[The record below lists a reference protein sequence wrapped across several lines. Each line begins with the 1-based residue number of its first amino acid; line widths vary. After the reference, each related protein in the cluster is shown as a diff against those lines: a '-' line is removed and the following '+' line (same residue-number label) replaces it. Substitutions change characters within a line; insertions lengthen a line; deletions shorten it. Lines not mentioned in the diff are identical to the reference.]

1 MVGIFYSDP
10 ATASNAIFGCFPQS
24 SKNRTSMET
33 SHAQDYQKMMHS
45 IIQRI
50 ATGPDLSKDIAQE
63 EAYLGMKGI
72 LDNQVDPVQAGIFFI
87 ALRMKRE
94 SNGEY
99 KGILD
104 AILESTRRVTVD
116 VDEVVDIA
124 DPYDGYNR
132 CLPAAPFLAPL
143 LAELGLPT
151 VNHSVEALGP
161 KYGVTARHVLR
172 AAGVNVDLEPAEAAR
187 RLADPALGWSYLDQS
202 QYCPGLH
209 DLVGLRTR
217 IIKRQALTTVEVL
230 AKPLQGR
237 KKTHFVT
244 GYVHKPYP
252 PIYAMLARHA
262 GFDTGIIIRGVE
274 GGVIPSL
281 RQAGKAWVYQ
291 DREEEYETDVDP
303 LALGIEQSARA
314 VPLPDDLPKSE
325 RAGDEVAIMV
335 DVNATAEAAARAG
348 MAALKGEKGATY
360 DSLVLSAALVLHHTG
375 KVASL
380 KEGADRARSA
390 LDSGRAAARVR

>member
-1 MVGIFYSDP
+1 MTMHTTHSP
-10 ATASNAIFGCFPQS
+10 
-24 SKNRTSMET
+24 
-33 SHAQDYQKMMHS
+33 DYQKMMHS

-72 LDNQVDPVQAGIFFI
+72 LENQVDPVQAGIFFI

-94 SNGEY
+94 TDAEN

-104 AILESTRRVTVD
+104 AILESTRRVTAD

-132 CLPAAPFLAPL
+132 CLPAAPFLPAL
-143 LAELGLPT
+143 LAELGVPAI
-151 VNHSVEALGP
+151 NHSAEAVGP

-172 AAGVNVDLEPAEAAR
+172 AAGVNVDLDPAEAAR
-187 RLADPALGWSYLDQS
+187 RLADPALGWSYLDQAN
-202 QYCPGLH
+202 YCPKLH
-209 DLVGLRTR
+209 DMVPLRAK
-217 IIKRQALTTVEVL
+217 IIKRQAVTTVEVL
-230 AKPLQGR
+230 AKPVQGR
-237 KKTHFVT
+237 RRTHFVT
-244 GYVHKPYP
+244 GFVHKPYP

-281 RQAGKAWVYQ
+281 RQAGKVWVYQ
-291 DREEEYETDVDP
+291 DRGEEVETDIDP
-303 LALGIEQSARA
+303 LALGIQQAARA
-314 VPLPDDLPKSE
+314 VPLPGDLPKSE

-335 DVNATAEAAARAG
+335 DVNATAEAAAKAG
-348 MAALKGEKGATY
+348 LAALKGEKGPTY
-360 DSLVLSAALVLHHTG
+360 DSLVLGAALVLHHIG
-375 KVASL
+375 KAPSL
-380 KEGADRARSA
+380 HAAADRARAA
-390 LDSGRAAARVR
+390 LDSGKAAGRVR

>member
-1 MVGIFYSDP
+1 M
-10 ATASNAIFGCFPQS
+10 
-24 SKNRTSMET
+24 
-33 SHAQDYQKMMHS
+33 HAQDLQKTMHS

-50 ATGPDLSKDIAQE
+50 ATGPDLSKDISQE

-72 LDNQVDPVQAGIFFI
+72 LENHVDPVQAGIYFI

-94 SNGEY
+94 TDAEN

-104 AILESTRRVTVD
+104 AILESTQRVTAE

-132 CLPAAPFLAPL
+132 CLPAAPFLPAL
-143 LAELGLPT
+143 LAELGLPA
-151 VNHSVEALGP
+151 VNHSVEAVGP

-172 AAGVNVDLEPAEAAR
+172 AAGVNVDLEPAEVAK
-187 RLADPALGWSYLDQS
+187 RLADPAIGWGYLDQA
-202 QYCPGLH
+202 QYNPKLH
-209 DLVGLRTR
+209 DLVNLRTR
-217 IIKRQALTTVEVL
+217 IIKRQAITTVEVL
-230 AKPLQGR
+230 AKPIQGR
-237 KKTHFVT
+237 HKTHFVT

-291 DREEEYETDVDP
+291 NREEEYETDIDP
-303 LALGIEQSARA
+303 MALGIEQSARA

-335 DVNATAEAAARAG
+335 DVNATAAAAARTG

-360 DSLVLSAALVLHHTG
+360 DSLVLGAALVLHHTG

-380 KEGADRARSA
+380 AEGAAKARAA
-390 LDSGRAAARVR
+390 LDSGKAASRVR